1 MNFKVFIALLML
13 SCCLA
18 VPESEAESSLITLA
32 MDDDIRREP
41 WLTYQKLLTLEKTFS
56 TMTIEQ
62 QLWWLLHKAQSEK
75 LLYFFEQFKST
86 VAQAQQI
93 VDQETPIEI
102 TTRLNVY
109 AGIAARLNV
118 EYAKSEHY
126 LAKALRQARE
136 KNLNQ
141 LYVQGK
147 LELAYT
153 HGLNE
158 LFETSLIDLQEA
170 YLQAF
175 ALEDHFLVATINETY
190 GAVYGY
196 MREYEK
202 SITYYEKA
210 LDTYER
216 LGYRAHIA
224 EAIYGIAASYR
235 YWQKYDLAIESFE
248 LYQKKMSY
256 VPNAEITF
264 HGAYALGMTLAERG
278 LCERALDVI
287 EQALSLKGI
296 IDYNAELY
304 KRQASCLITLKEF
317 DKAEIAINKAIV
329 IFDSLPELIGTTWHL
344 EVFKVLSELAYAQGD
359 FALAYELMTDYY
371 QKYTQVLIDNSTSR
385 LLQVR
390 VAMGVERKNIEL
402 SLLQQRDK
410 VQQLKIEQQQRQNI
424 HQGYLIFFGIFLSLV
439 SMSAFILQRRNTKKV
454 MALSIRDS
462 LSGLY
467 NRRYIFEYLRKI
479 INAKSAEKSKLS
491 VLLLDIDDFKAINDR
506 YGHPIGDEVIK
517 KVAEIG
523 EMTLRNEDI
532 MGRIG
537 GEEFLCILPRIDESQ
552 CEAIAERLLANIS
565 QHQFITDL
573 QQAFNITVSI
583 GFSSLNKNI
592 SDEKELYVQAD
603 KALYSSKNQG
613 KNCVTMYTGSMR

>member
-1 MNFKVFIALLML
+1 MNFKVFIVLLMVG
-13 SCCLA
+13 CCLV
-18 VPESEAESSLITLA
+18 VPISEAKSSPETIA

-41 WLTYQKLLTLEKTFS
+41 WLTYQKILTLEKTFV
-56 TMTIEQ
+56 TMNDEQ
-62 QLWWLLHKAQSEK
+62 QLWWLLHKAQCEN
-75 LLYFFEQFKST
+75 LLYFFDEFKST
-86 VAQAQQI
+86 VAQARQLI
-93 VDQETPIEI
+93 NQETPLEI
-102 TTRLNVY
+102 SSRLNVY

-126 LAKALRQARE
+126 LKKALRQASE

-141 LYVQGK
+141 LYVRGK

-153 HGLNE
+153 HSLNE
-158 LFETSLIDLQEA
+158 LFETSLVDLQEA

-175 ALEDHFLVATINETY
+175 AIEDHFLVAAINETY
-190 GAVYGY
+190 GAIYGY

-224 EAIYGIAASYR
+224 EAVYGIAASYR
-235 YWQKYDLAIESFE
+235 YWKKYDLAIENFE
-248 LYQKKMSY
+248 LYQKKMLY

-264 HGAYALGMTLAERG
+264 HGAYALGMTLAEQG
-278 LCERALDVI
+278 LCERALLVI
-287 EQALSLKGI
+287 EQALNLKGI
-296 IDYNAELY
+296 VDYNAELY
-304 KRQASCLITLKEF
+304 KRQASCLIALNEL
-317 DKAEIAINKAIV
+317 DKAEIAINKAIQ
-329 IFDSLPELIGTTWHL
+329 IFDSLPELVGTTWHL

-359 FALAYELMTDYY
+359 FDLAYKLMTDYY
-371 QKYTQVLIDNSTSR
+371 QRYTQLLVDNSTSR

-390 VAMGVERKNIEL
+390 VAMGTERQNIEL

-410 VQQLKIEQQQRQNI
+410 VQQLKIGQQHQQNI

-439 SMSAFILQRRNTKKV
+439 SMGAFILQRRNTQKV
-454 MALSIRDS
+454 IALSIRDS

-467 NRRYIFEYLRKI
+467 NRRYTFEYLRKI
-479 INAKSAEKSKLS
+479 IKSKSAEKSELS
-491 VLLLDIDDFKAINDR
+491 VLLLDIDNFKAINDN
-506 YGHPIGDEVIK
+506 YGHPVGDEVIK

-523 EMTLRNEDI
+523 LVTLRNEDV

-537 GEEFLCILPRIDESQ
+537 GEEFLCILPRIDELQ

-583 GFSSLNKNI
+583 GFSSLINN
-592 SDEKELYVQAD
+592 SPEGF
-603 KALYSSKNQG
+603 SS
-613 KNCVTMYTGSMR
+613 V